1 MPACE
6 IIDFKCLFVN
16 EIAGSVTLAIVL
28 FLILYFVAA
37 SRMKIGFDT
46 TVYFLFPVIVIASVA
61 VGGFAAIFAFAT
73 VFSAIL
79 IGWMINKIVSA

>member
-16 EIAGSVTLAIVL
+16 EIAGSVTLAVVL

-46 TVYFLFPVIVIASVA
+46 TVYFLFPIIIIASAA
-61 VGGFAAIFAFAT
+61 VGGFAVIFAFAT
-73 VFSAIL
+73 VFSAIM
-79 IGWMINKIVSA
+79 IGWIINKIVAA